1 MRALDVPVDKDEG
14 ISDEEDP
21 AELRVLLE
29 LNEQESTQLRRKVAE
44 LERYNETGRKQIS
57 DLQEKLKQAA
67 TAAAS
72 SSGTAKGKL
81 PTFMSKTLANE
92 KETERR
98 LKEQEKLVSDLQRSL
113 QDKERMVDQLQR
125 SNGKSGTTT
134 TSETETN
141 ELRTKVVGLEQDNE
155 KLSNENK
162 RLAVHAAKL
171 ARKDSLT
178 NSSENQRHGI
188 ELVKVRDELSKAEQQ
203 RAQLEEKLK
212 TVLDIPADKLPSRT
226 PKKGTDANT
235 KFQLQKMIS
244 DLEQEILEHR
254 AIIIRTGGNQ
264 LIKMESEK
272 NALLLDM
279 KESKDQ
285 LAAAQSEISK
295 VT

>member
-1 MRALDVPVDKDEG
+1 MRAVDASVDKDEG

-44 LERYNETGRKQIS
+44 LERYNETGRKQIA
-57 DLQEKLKQAA
+57 DLQEKLKQASS
-67 TAAAS
+67 TAASAS
-72 SSGTAKGKL
+72 VTTPKGKL
-81 PTFMSKTLANE
+81 PTFLSKTLASE
-92 KETERR
+92 KETDRR
-98 LKEQEKLVSDLQRSL
+98 LKEQEKLVADLQRSL
-113 QDKERMVDQLQR
+113 QDKERIVDQLQR
-125 SNGKSGTTT
+125 SNGKSS
-134 TSETETN
+134 TSETELN
-141 ELRTKVVGLEQDNE
+141 AMRTKLLGLEQDND

-188 ELVKVRDELSKAEQQ
+188 ELVRVKDELSKVEQQ

-212 TVLDIPADKLPSRT
+212 TVLDIPANKLPART
-226 PKKGTDANT
+226 PKKGTDSNT
-235 KFQLQKMIS
+235 KFQLQKMIGE
-244 DLEQEILEHR
+244 LEQEILEHR
-254 AIIIRTGGNQ
+254 AIIIRTGGDQ

-272 NALLLDM
+272 NALLLDI

-285 LAAAQSEISK
+285 LEAAHAEISK
-295 VT
+295 